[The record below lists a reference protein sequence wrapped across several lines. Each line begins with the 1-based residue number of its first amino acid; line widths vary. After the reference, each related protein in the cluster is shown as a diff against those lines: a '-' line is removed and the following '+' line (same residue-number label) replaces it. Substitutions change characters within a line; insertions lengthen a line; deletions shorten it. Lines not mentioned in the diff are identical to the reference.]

1 MKKAK
6 IMILEDDMNLAMLIR
21 DLLSTFGYDICY
33 LFAFGKETIRNI
45 EQEKPDIL
53 LMDIDLDSVI
63 EKVET
68 ADRIHLCCS
77 LPILFLTAQ
86 QDKETKELE
95 NIVEPAGYFL
105 LSVESANLKLEID
118 NILQKTIL
126 KYQYGGSC
134 GYRY

>member
-1 MKKAK
+1 MNKSK
-6 IMILEDDMNLAMLIR
+6 IMILEDDINLAMLIK
-21 DLLSTFGYDICY
+21 DLLSSFGYDICY
-33 LFAFGKETIRNI
+33 SFAFGKEAIGNI
-45 EQEKPDIL
+45 EQGKPDIL

-86 QDKETKELE
+86 QDKKTKELE

-105 LSVESANLKLEID
+105 LSIESANLKLEID

-134 GYRY
+134 GHMY